1 VGLNNV
7 LLISE
12 LPADFYTLTAALE
25 RAQPER
31 FQTRTVNTSEQ
42 PVDALLD
49 PDNDAIILAYTMET
63 EYLLRLAQKKQLLT
77 PIIVMLDQS
86 AEVQIDKLKQAGA
99 IDYVVRG
106 LINDDMLHRILDYA
120 IALKEARQE
129 QRLLLR
135 EQERLRDAASA
146 ARAQVAV
153 AGDVASQP
161 ATALQAEPQAFSA
174 TAPSGQQQRV
184 APAITRA
191 VAPERPA
198 PSVPQDLQP
207 QPQRY
212 ASGLWPLLGATA
224 AFILLTLGIVLLNQ
238 RLLDDARMAQLEANS
253 NLLIAEFAALKTELA
268 ATEQQLSTALQQPGA
283 NTALAAPPAPSPTP
297 APGTATNTTTP
308 EPAPTAQLTP
318 PSPAAAVTVTITPP
332 PPPSRAEPTE
342 QANPEPLIT
351 DPGTL
356 PTLSAAERSNRST
369 DNVTTEVDPAQAWFI
384 NLGSFSREASARS
397 VAARTADLPWP
408 SEISEITSGER
419 SLYRVRL
426 VNLPSQAVARETAA
440 AYRREYGG
448 DVPWVGR
455 N

>member
-1 VGLNNV
+1 MGLNNV

-129 QRLLLR
+129 QRLLLG
-135 EQERLRDAASA
+135 EQERLRDAANA

-153 AGDVASQP
+153 AGDVAREST
-161 ATALQAEPQAFSA
+161 ATLQAEPQASSA
-174 TAPSGQQQRV
+174 PAPTGQQQRV
-184 APAITRA
+184 APALTRT
-191 VAPERPA
+191 VPPA
-198 PSVPQDLQP
+198 HPASPPQQGLQT
-207 QPQRY
+207 QPLRY
-212 ASGLWPLLGATA
+212 TPGLWPLLGATA
-224 AFILLTLGIVLLNQ
+224 AFVLLTLGIVLLNQ
-238 RLLDDARMAQLEANS
+238 RLLDDERIAQLEANS
-253 NLLIAEFAALKTELA
+253 NLLVAEFAALRTELA
-268 ATEQQLSTALQQPGA
+268 ATERELSAALQLRQASTVPQPQPEPTPKPMPETAPVATLAVVAAANATSPEPATEPAAKGQLAPPGA
-283 NTALAAPPAPSPTP
+283 AEAQAIA
-297 APGTATNTTTP
+297 TTP
-308 EPAPTAQLTP
+308 ELP
-318 PSPAAAVTVTITPP
+318 PRPAAPAAQSI
-332 PPPSRAEPTE
+332 AEP
-342 QANPEPLIT
+342 LVI
-351 DPGTL
+351 DPASATATTL
-356 PTLSAAERSNRST
+356 PPQT
-369 DNVTTEVDPAQAWFI
+369 WFI

-448 DVPWVGR
+448 DAPWVGE